1 MRRRSMYSMSSSF
14 KNLSPLASTVSRSY
28 PLLKCNFV
36 VMKSSSRGIPERFI
50 PSATSLWLPYASA
63 VSICRYPSLSAVS
76 TLSTQLSPFRF
87 QVPNPMTGMCT
98 ASFRRIV
105 FIHLSITKVLSRNSN
120 SGTEPCPQF
129 PLKAEE
135 NPHAVAIV
143 GANEMKRDNLS
154 FYERELQGGSVSI
167 VSVPIEL
174 GSDERGLAKAPRYL
188 LDKGL
193 EKVITSLHFD
203 VSETKM
209 ITCPRPTY
217 TASAGSA
224 KYLEEIAMTARDSC
238 AAVEKAARH
247 GDFVLA
253 LGGDHS
259 MAIGTIAGAALA
271 HRSLGVI
278 WIDAHPDAN
287 THETTLSGNIH
298 GMPAAALLGAGHPLL
313 TKVGGM
319 SRKVAA
325 ENFLYIGIKDM
336 DEAEIRFL
344 RERSISAVTMLDIA
358 EHGLSGAMRAI
369 DTLRRKVDVLWVSM
383 DMDSIDKEYAPGV
396 GMPTDGGLTRREILS
411 LAHYIGKT
419 GRLAGMDIVEISPAK
434 DEKGKTAAL
443 ALELVARFLGGEH
456 SWYENYM
463 EDYRRTNVTGK
474 VEEQFV
480 NIHGKRKT

>member
-1 MRRRSMYSMSSSF
+1 
-14 KNLSPLASTVSRSY
+14 
-28 PLLKCNFV
+28 
-36 VMKSSSRGIPERFI
+36 
-50 PSATSLWLPYASA
+50 
-63 VSICRYPSLSAVS
+63 
-76 TLSTQLSPFRF
+76 
-87 QVPNPMTGMCT
+87 
-98 ASFRRIV
+98 
-105 FIHLSITKVLSRNSN
+105 
-120 SGTEPCPQF
+120 
-129 PLKAEE
+129 
-135 NPHAVAIV
+135 
-143 GANEMKRDNLS
+143 MKRDNLS

-209 ITCPRPTY
+209 IACPKPTY

-319 SRKVAA
+319 SRKIAA

-344 RERSISAVTMLDIA
+344 REHSVSAVTMLDIA
-358 EHGLSGAMRAI
+358 AHGLSGAMRAI
-369 DTLRRKVDVLWVSM
+369 DALRRKVDVLWVSM